1 MTLRESA
8 VRAAVAVRP
17 EGLSRSRPD
26 AGTSLIPV
34 CSGHIKSDFME
45 VRHGRTR
52 HRRAARFGRQAAV
65 LDRAKAKP
73 VNAYTFISP
82 FFILFAI
89 FGLYPIFFTIYLSF
103 FKWDALGP
111 MTYVGMKNYD
121 LVTGDPL
128 FWTSFTNTLIMGV
141 MGTVPQLIIALLLA
155 VMLNSAMTRFKKTF
169 RVLFFMP
176 NITSIVAVTLVF
188 STLFGNNGMINWLL
202 NHMGMES
209 MAFNSGW
216 WGVKIAISTMV
227 MWRWTGY
234 NAIIFL
240 SGLQSIPLDLYE
252 AARIDGANR
261 RQQLLYITMPLLKP
275 FIVFVTLISTIGALQ
290 LFTEPY
296 VYLGQSGTG
305 STREEG
311 ITMVTYL
318 YSEAFRNGFF
328 GTAAATA
335 VMLFIITIIF
345 SMINMWVSNR
355 MEGSTGGGKA

>member
-1 MTLRESA
+1 MAEPVISSPHAESK
-8 VRAAVAVRP
+8 RP
-17 EGLSRSRPD
+17 FLTEQRRSRI
-26 AGTSLIPV
+26 T
-34 CSGHIKSDFME
+34 
-45 VRHGRTR
+45 
-52 HRRAARFGRQAAV
+52 
-65 LDRAKAKP
+65 
-73 VNAYTFISP
+73 AYTFISP
-82 FFILFAI
+82 FFILFSI

-103 FKWDALGP
+103 FKWDALNP
-111 MTYVGMKNYD
+111 MKFVGMKNYE
-121 LVTGDPL
+121 LVTSDPT
-128 FWTSFTNTLIMGV
+128 FWISFSNTLIMGLL
-141 MGTVPQLIIALLLA
+141 GTVPQILLALLIA
-155 VMLNSAMTRFKKTF
+155 VLLNSGMTRFKKTF

-202 NHMGMES
+202 NGLGLDS
-209 MAFNSGW
+209 VAFNSGW

-240 SGLQSIPLDLYE
+240 SGLQSIPTDLYE

-261 RQQLLYITMPLLKP
+261 RQQLTFITLPLLKP
-275 FIVFVTLISTIGALQ
+275 FIVFVTLLSTIGALQ

-296 VYLGQSGTG
+296 VFLGQSGTG
-305 STREEG
+305 STRQEG

-335 VMLFIITIIF
+335 VLLFVVTIIF
-345 SMINMWVSNR
+345 SVLNMLVSSR
-355 MEGSTGGGKA
+355 MGGDTGGGKA

>member
-1 MTLRESA
+1 MIEPVIAAPSA
-8 VRAAVAVRP
+8 KVKTPFLTETR
-17 EGLSRSRPD
+17 RSRI
-26 AGTSLIPV
+26 T
-34 CSGHIKSDFME
+34 
-45 VRHGRTR
+45 
-52 HRRAARFGRQAAV
+52 
-65 LDRAKAKP
+65 
-73 VNAYTFISP
+73 AYAFISP
-82 FFILFAI
+82 FFILFSI

-111 MTYVGMKNYD
+111 MKYVGFKNYE
-121 LVTGDPL
+121 LVTGDPT
-128 FWTSFTNTLIMGV
+128 FWISFTNTLIMGV
-141 MGTVPQLIIALLLA
+141 MGTIPQLIIALLLA
-155 VMLNSAMTRFKKTF
+155 VLLNSAMTRYKKTF
-169 RVLFFMP
+169 RILYFMP

-188 STLFGNNGMINWLL
+188 ATLFGNNGMINWVL
-202 NHMGMES
+202 NGLGFES

-240 SGLQSIPLDLYE
+240 SGLQSIPTDIYE

-261 RQQLLYITMPLLKP
+261 KQQFLLITLPLLKP

-335 VMLFIITIIF
+335 VMLFLATIFF
-345 SMINMWVSNR
+345 SVINMVVSNR
-355 MEGSTGGGKA
+355 LGGSMGGDK

>member
-1 MTLRESA
+1 MAQTAFKSPHAESK
-8 VRAAVAVRP
+8 RP
-17 EGLSRSRPD
+17 FLTEQRRSRI
-26 AGTSLIPV
+26 T
-34 CSGHIKSDFME
+34 
-45 VRHGRTR
+45 
-52 HRRAARFGRQAAV
+52 
-65 LDRAKAKP
+65 
-73 VNAYTFISP
+73 AYTFISP
-82 FFILFAI
+82 FFILFSI

-103 FKWDALGP
+103 FKWDALNP
-111 MTYVGMKNYD
+111 MKFVGLKNYE
-121 LVTGDPL
+121 LVTSDPT
-128 FWTSFTNTLIMGV
+128 FWISFSNTLIMGL
-141 MGTVPQLIIALLLA
+141 MGTVPQIMLALLIA
-155 VMLNSAMTRFKKTF
+155 VLLNSGMTRFKKTF

-202 NHMGMES
+202 SGLGLDS
-209 MAFNSGW
+209 VAFNSGW

-240 SGLQSIPLDLYE
+240 SGLQSIPTDLYE

-261 RQQLLYITMPLLKP
+261 RQQLTFITLPLLKP
-275 FIVFVTLISTIGALQ
+275 FVVFVTLLSTIGALQ

-296 VYLGQSGTG
+296 VFLGQSGTG
-305 STREEG
+305 STRQEG

-335 VMLFIITIIF
+335 VLLFLVTIIF
-345 SMINMWVSNR
+345 SVLNMLVSSR
-355 MEGSTGGGKA
+355 MGGDTGGGKA

>member
-1 MTLRESA
+1 MAQPVISSPHAESK
-8 VRAAVAVRP
+8 RP
-17 EGLSRSRPD
+17 FLTEQRRSRI
-26 AGTSLIPV
+26 T
-34 CSGHIKSDFME
+34 
-45 VRHGRTR
+45 
-52 HRRAARFGRQAAV
+52 
-65 LDRAKAKP
+65 
-73 VNAYTFISP
+73 AYTFISP
-82 FFILFAI
+82 FFILFSI

-103 FKWDALGP
+103 FKWDALNP
-111 MTYVGMKNYD
+111 MKFVGMKNYE
-121 LVTGDPL
+121 LVTSDPT
-128 FWTSFTNTLIMGV
+128 FWISFSNTLIMGLL
-141 MGTVPQLIIALLLA
+141 GTVPQILLALLIA
-155 VMLNSAMTRFKKTF
+155 VLLNSGMTRFKKTF

-188 STLFGNNGMINWLL
+188 STLFGNNGMINWIL
-202 NHMGMES
+202 NGLGLDS

-240 SGLQSIPLDLYE
+240 SGLQSIPTDLYE

-261 RQQLLYITMPLLKP
+261 RQQFTFITMPLLKP
-275 FIVFVTLISTIGALQ
+275 FIVFVTLLSTIGALQ

-296 VYLGQSGTG
+296 VFLGQSGTG
-305 STREEG
+305 STRQEG

-335 VMLFIITIIF
+335 VLLFVVTIIF
-345 SMINMWVSNR
+345 SVLNMLVSSR
-355 MEGSTGGGKA
+355 MGGDTGGGKA